1 MFAWPKTTDVL
12 WLSPFLFEALI
23 IGAMWIRKLYQELPV
38 FFAYV
43 LYHTFRSMVLYP
55 IWRSHNLQIY
65 AIAYL
70 SGEVVSVG
78 LGFAA
83 LYEVFQTVL
92 RPYREIQR
100 VGNWLFAWAAIL
112 ATGVAVVSGIDHG
125 HELEAAMAAFLTL
138 ERSVRLVQAG
148 LLLFLFVFARSLGLT
163 LRNCV
168 LGVAIGFAFFVGTE
182 LAVVTWRLHA
192 GVADYPIYALLT
204 QLSYVCAQFIWVC
217 YFLQPE
223 PKFEIELASGRGV
236 DLARWNQALAQFLYN
251 Q

>member
-1 MFAWPKTTDVL
+1 
-12 WLSPFLFEALI
+12 
-23 IGAMWIRKLYQELPV
+23 
-38 FFAYV
+38 
-43 LYHTFRSMVLYP
+43 
-55 IWRSHNLQIY
+55 
-65 AIAYL
+65 
-70 SGEVVSVG
+70 
-78 LGFAA
+78 
-83 LYEVFQTVL
+83 
-92 RPYREIQR
+92 